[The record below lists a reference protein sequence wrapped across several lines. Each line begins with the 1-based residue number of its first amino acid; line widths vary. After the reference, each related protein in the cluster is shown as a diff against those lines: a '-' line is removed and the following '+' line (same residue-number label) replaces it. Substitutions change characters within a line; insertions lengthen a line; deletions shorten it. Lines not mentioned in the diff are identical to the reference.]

1 MTSIA
6 VSQRAGAAVSAG
18 ERTNS
23 RVWAWM
29 GLTAFIVGVFV
40 TWSVQ
45 FVYSMDDLN
54 AGGQQLYDAL
64 DTTENQVLFRVTS
77 GLGYLVVGALIAFGV
92 GFKRFLERRSEGKSD
107 IPNVIFGSILVTA
120 AALGLAMSFR
130 AQVFDGFT
138 AYQDSTASHITIN
151 RLQQDGVLAA
161 WATMLAA
168 TVATAVGGLRG
179 TLFPK
184 GIAWFSA
191 VMSAF
196 IVVFCMVG
204 GAFPANIPALL
215 WLGVVSAWA
224 IRASGR
230 AS

>member
-1 MTSIA
+1 MTSLA
-6 VSQRAGAAVSAG
+6 ASPRAGAAVSAG
-18 ERTNS
+18 ERTTT
-23 RVWAWM
+23 RAWAWA
-29 GLTAFIVGVFV
+29 GLAAFAVGVLV

-45 FVYSMDDLN
+45 FVYGMDDLD

-64 DTTENQVLFRVTS
+64 DKDSTELLYRVTS
-77 GLGYLVVGALIAFGV
+77 GLGYLVVAALVVFGV
-92 GFKRFLERRSEGKSD
+92 GFRRFLEARSEGRSD
-107 IPNVIFGSILVTA
+107 IPNIIFGSILVTA

-151 RLQQDGVLAA
+151 RLQQDSVLAA

-168 TVATAVGGLRG
+168 TLATAVGGFRSN
-179 TLFPK
+179 LFPRA
-184 GIAWFSA
+184 IAWFSA
-191 VMSAF
+191 LMSAF
-196 IVVFCMVG
+196 ITVFCLVG

-215 WLGVVSAWA
+215 WLGVISAWA

-230 AS
+230 TA